1 MLGCIPKRPCA
12 LLPPC
17 AKNLVRDL
25 FVVSAAALAPAVSK
39 FSLKMDFI
47 ILMLSTSLESGWKE
61 QFGEE
66 GSTFKNKSLPGI
78 PPSDGWEPD
87 SYCGVH
93 LQWES
98 CKGFAWVQ
106 GRYRFL
112 DVPHPASPLWDI
124 SSHRIT
130 TQLHSLL

>member
-1 MLGCIPKRPCA
+1 MPCYHPVPKI
-12 LLPPC
+12 
-17 AKNLVRDL
+17 VRGL

-47 ILMLSTSLESGWKE
+47 ILMLSTSLESEWKE
-61 QFGEE
+61 QVGEE
-66 GSTFKNKSLPGI
+66 GPTFKNKSLPGI
-78 PPSDGWEPD
+78 PPSDGWEPG
-87 SYCGVH
+87 SYCGVC
-93 LQWES
+93 LRWES

-124 SSHRIT
+124 SSHCIAT
-130 TQLHSLL
+130 